1 MNRSRGQLL
10 PPIIVNT
17 PDAVE
22 EMLYR
27 LMAARAVAV
36 DTESNSLYAYTER
49 VCLIQFSV
57 PGEDYLVDPLA
68 VEDLSSLA
76 PLLSDPDI
84 VKTFHAAEYDVMV
97 LRRDYGYT
105 FANLFDTMVASRI
118 VGWKRYGLASLLE
131 EHFGIE
137 TNKRMQRTNWGR
149 RPLSEE
155 QLYYAQLDTHFLLSL
170 RDRLQA
176 ELEDQG
182 RVWEA
187 RLAFERVTESE
198 WTKKEFDPDGF
209 WQIKGARDLD
219 RQQLAILREV
229 YRYREDRAQA
239 LDRPPFKV
247 LGARAMVALAQRAPQ
262 SIAELGRIKGVPRR
276 LSSRERRKLLAVIEQ
291 GIHAPPPSRPR
302 RTDGQRPDEATIDRY
317 EALRDWRRERAGAR
331 GVEPDVI
338 LSNHILHTLA
348 RVNPTSLDRLD
359 DIDALNKWER
369 ERYGREII
377 TLLRR
382 QTHLNPG

>member
-1 MNRSRGQLL
+1 LL
-10 PPIIVNT
+10 PPIVVNM

-27 LMAARAVAV
+27 LMASRAVAV

-57 PGEDYLVDPLA
+57 PGQDYLVDPLA
-68 VEDLSSLA
+68 VEDLSPLA
-76 PLLSDPDI
+76 PLFDDPQI
-84 VKTFHAAEYDVMV
+84 VKIFHAAEYDVMV

-105 FANLFDTMVASRI
+105 FANLFDTMIASRI

-155 QLYYAQLDTHFLLSL
+155 QLYYAQLDTHFLLPL
-170 RDRLQA
+170 RDKLQA

-182 RVWEA
+182 RIWES
-187 RLAFERVTESE
+187 RLAFERVAESE

-209 WQIKGARDLD
+209 WQVKGARDLD
-219 RQQLAILREV
+219 PQQLAILREI
-229 YRYREDRAQA
+229 YRYREDRAQE

-247 LGARAMVALAQRAPQ
+247 LGARAMITLAQRAPQ
-262 SIAELGRIKGVPRR
+262 SIAELGRIKGLPRR
-276 LSSRERRKLLAVIEQ
+276 LSSRQRRKLLGIIER
-291 GIHAPPPSRPR
+291 GLHASPPSRPR
-302 RTDGQRPDEATIDRY
+302 RDNGQRPDEATVDRY

-338 LSNHILHTLA
+338 LSNHILHVLA

-359 DIDALNKWER
+359 DIDALNNWER

-382 QTHLNPG
+382 HTHLNPG